1 MRGLLLLSACS
12 FYIPQDGSL
21 LQAGSEAQLQR
32 GPSILGK
39 QTGVVEVVQNY
50 APSAC
55 TLLLFFLAWG
65 GDEGVGCFRHGFVMN
80 GNLLIGDDIAHV
92 DDVVLPPELT

>member
-21 LQAGSEAQLQR
+21 LQPGSEAQLQR
-32 GPSILGK
+32 SPSILGM

-55 TLLLFFLAWG
+55 TLLFSPGVEMKAWG
-65 GDEGVGCFRHGFVMN
+65 VFGKD
-80 GNLLIGDDIAHV
+80 L
-92 DDVVLPPELT
+92 